1 MATHFV
7 VPDEIRL
14 RMILIEPKGQQQQQ
28 RRQLKLQFL
37 TWTRSLD
44 RDVNMRKKIVIR
56 TE

>member
-7 VPDEIRL
+7 VPDEIGL
-14 RMILIEPKGQQQQQ
+14 RMILIEPKEQQQQ

-37 TWTRSLD
+37 TWTRSLHH
-44 RDVNMRKKIVIR
+44 DVNMRKKIVIR